1 MNSLLQFVIGFL
13 LEVVCFLFM
22 ARFLLQ
28 ACGADFYNPISQ
40 GIVKATEPFLR
51 PLRRTVLPPYRNLDL
66 AAFLAAW
73 VSAAL
78 MHAGFGLFGGGS
90 SYGALTIVSMGL
102 LHVLLRFIDLF
113 WWSILIVIIASFLAP
128 ARGHPFLSLLH
139 QVTEPLL
146 APARR
151 VIPPLG
157 GLDFSP
163 ILVILALGLV
173 QRILPQ
179 LFSAIF

>member
-1 MNSLLQFVIGFL
+1 MNSLLQFVVGFL
-13 LEVVCFLFM
+13 LELVCFLFM

-40 GIVKATEPFLR
+40 GIIKATEPFLR
-51 PLRRTVLPPYRNLDL
+51 PLRMVLPPYRNLDL
-66 AAFLAAW
+66 AAFAAAW
-73 VSAAL
+73 ATASL
-78 MHAGFGLFGGGS
+78 MHFSFGLVGQGAAR
-90 SYGALTIVSMGL
+90 GALAVISIGL
-102 LHVLLRFIDLF
+102 LHVLLRFISLF
-113 WWSILIVIIASFLAP
+113 WWSILIVIIASFLSP

-157 GLDFSP
+157 GLDLSP
-163 ILVILALGLV
+163 ILVILALGLA

-179 LFSAIF
+179 IFALIP

>member
-1 MNSLLQFVIGFL
+1 MNSSLQFVVGFL
-13 LEVVCFLFM
+13 LELVCFLFM

-51 PLRRTVLPPYRNLDL
+51 PLRMVLPPYRNLDL
-66 AAFLAAW
+66 AAFAAAW
-73 VSAAL
+73 ATAGLMHFSLGLLGGSAAYG
-78 MHAGFGLFGGGS
+78 GF
-90 SYGALTIVSMGL
+90 AIVTLSL
-102 LHVLLRFIDLF
+102 LHVLLRFISLF

-128 ARGHPFLSLLH
+128 ARGHPFLTLLH

-163 ILVILALGLV
+163 ILVILALGLAE
-173 QRILPQ
+173 RILPQ
-179 LFSAIF
+179 MFGALF

>member
-1 MNSLLQFVIGFL
+1 MNSAMQFVVGFL
-13 LEVVCFLFM
+13 LELVCFLFM

-40 GIVKATEPFLR
+40 GIVKATDPLLR
-51 PLRRTVLPPYRNLDL
+51 PLRSILPPYRNLDL
-66 AAFLAAW
+66 AAFAAAW
-73 VSAAL
+73 ATAGL
-78 MHAGFGLFGGGS
+78 MHAGFAWIAGGPGR
-90 SYGALTIVSMGL
+90 GAVTIIVMGL
-102 LHVLLRFIDLF
+102 LHVLLRFINLF
-113 WWSILIVIIASFLAP
+113 WWGILIVIIASFLAP
-128 ARGHPFLSLLH
+128 ARGHPFLTLLH

-163 ILVILALGLV
+163 VLVILALGLV
-173 QRILPQ
+173 ERLLPQ
-179 LFSAIF
+179 MFGAIF